1 MAKPWSVCSKY
12 KADHSFRILSNP
24 GFLAEGVAMKDL
36 CNAALKAQQTFVQL
50 RGAAPAGVLA
60 DIYANWAPLE
70 RNLEVW
76 P

>member
-1 MAKPWSVCSKY
+1 
-12 KADHSFRILSNP
+12 
-24 GFLAEGVAMKDL
+24 MKDL
-36 CNAALKAQQTFVQL
+36 CNAALKTRQTFVQL
-50 RGAAPAGVLA
+50 RGAAAAGVLA